1 VGEQGIEAING
12 GVIELKVY
20 PNPADK
26 IIRIE
31 SNASELKEAQLID
44 ANGRVL
50 KAWDN
55 LPNEIDIS
63 QYSTGTYFLN
73 VSVNGTRISRKVNFN

>member
-1 VGEQGIEAING
+1 
-12 GVIELKVY
+12 
-20 PNPADK
+20 ADK

-63 QYSTGTYFLN
+63 QYPTGTYFLN